1 MSELLAWLADPASWQ
16 GDTGI
21 PFRLLE
27 HVVIAALS
35 ILAATLVALPVGL
48 WIGHTGRGAGI
59 AINVSNIGRALPS
72 YAVIVMILPI
82 SLAISPDY
90 GLDLIPTFI
99 AMVILAIPPI
109 LINAFAGLQAVDR
122 DLLEAGRGMG
132 LTERQVLRTLELP
145 LAAPVIIGG
154 FRTAT
159 LNVIATATIGAV
171 VGFGGLGA
179 FILGG
184 RAKGV
189 IGLGELIGGALLVT
203 LLVVAVD
210 LVLAWVQRRA
220 ARRADRGMG
229 PARDLR
235 ELAEIPVP
243 QFLP

>member
-1 MSELLAWLADPASWQ
+1 MNELLGWLADPASWQ
-16 GDTGI
+16 GDSGI

-27 HVVIAALS
+27 HVAIAAVS
-35 ILAATLVALPVGL
+35 ILAATLIALPVGL

-59 AINVSNIGRALPS
+59 AINISNIGRALPS
-72 YAVIVMILPI
+72 YAVIVIILPI

-90 GLDLIPTFI
+90 GLDLIPTFV

-109 LINAFAGLQAVDR
+109 LINAFVGLQAVDR

-132 LTERQVLRTLELP
+132 LTEGQVLRDLELP

-179 FILGG
+179 FIIGG
-184 RAKGV
+184 RAKG
-189 IGLGELIGGALLVT
+189 IAGLGELIGGALLVT
-203 LLVVAVD
+203 ILAISVD
-210 LVLAWVQRRA
+210 LVLAWLQRRA
-220 ARRADRGMG
+220 ARKADRSMG
-229 PARDLR
+229 PARDFRDLS
-235 ELAEIPVP
+235 EIPVP
-243 QFLP
+243 QFIP